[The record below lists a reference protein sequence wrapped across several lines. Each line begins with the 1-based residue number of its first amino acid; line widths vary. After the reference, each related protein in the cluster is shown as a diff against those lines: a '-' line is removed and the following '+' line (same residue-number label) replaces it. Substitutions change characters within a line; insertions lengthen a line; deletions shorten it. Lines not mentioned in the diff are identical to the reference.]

1 MLKVGRVVLLACLAQ
16 LLLTAP
22 QPAVAQSQP
31 DLARAKT
38 LILQGKGAE
47 AWALLEPFEF
57 QLAGQQD
64 YDYLLGVAAIAAGHP
79 DRATLALERVLAVN
93 PNHAAARL
101 DMGRAYFAL
110 GDYDRAR
117 TELKDV
123 LSHDPPPAARD
134 TIERYLAE
142 IDARTRRAHAPR
154 VTGHVEA
161 TLGHDSNVNSGV
173 SQATLFLPLFGA
185 TFVLAPSVTQ
195 QDDEFVALGA
205 GMDVTVPVRES
216 WSLVAG
222 ADVRQR
228 SYSSLD
234 TFDNRS
240 AELRGGVQHAG
251 ERDVARLTAGM
262 NQYDLD
268 NTSYR
273 RMQSVNLEWRRQLDR
288 LTQITLYAQDLRI
301 RYVQPATR
309 SQSSDMQILGAGGV
323 RTLDEAKRTFAFGNL
338 FFGNETSTDQRIDG
352 DRRMLGVRGGIQ
364 GSLRSDADWYATLG
378 VQQSDYSQENPI
390 FAVTRR
396 DWQYDTVLGVNWR
409 LDRVWSLRPQAS
421 YTRNDS
427 NAAFNDSTATSC
439 PSRCAGIGADAAF
452 PSYASSR
459 RAAPRKSPARRR
471 PPAAN

>member
-1 MLKVGRVVLLACLAQ
+1 MLKVGRVMLLAFVAQ
-16 LLLTAP
+16 LLLAAP
-22 QPAVAQSQP
+22 QAALAQPKP

-47 AWALLEPFEF
+47 AWTLLEPFEF

-64 YDYLLGVAAIAAGHP
+64 YDYLLGVAAIEAGHA

-117 TELKDV
+117 IELKDV
-123 LSHDPPPAARD
+123 LAHDPPPAARD
-134 TIERYLAE
+134 TIELYLAE

-161 TLGHDSNVNSGV
+161 TVGHDSNVNSGV

-185 TFVLAPSVTQ
+185 NFVLAPGVTQ
-195 QDDEFVALGA
+195 QGDDFVALGA
-205 GMDVTVPVRES
+205 GLDVTLPVRKS

-228 SYSSLD
+228 GYSSLD

-240 AELRGGVQHAG
+240 AELRGGVQRAG

-288 LTQITLYAQDLRI
+288 LNQITLYGQDLRI

-338 FFGNETSTDQRIDG
+338 FFGNETATDQRIDG
-352 DRRMLGVRGGIQ
+352 DRRMFGVRGGVQ

-409 LDRVWSLRPQAS
+409 IDGAWSLRPQAS

-427 NAAFNDSTATSC
+427 NAAFNDFDRYELSVTL
-439 PSRCAGIGADAAF
+439 
-452 PSYASSR
+452 R
-459 RAAPRKSPARRR
+459 RDWR
-471 PPAAN
+471 

>member
-1 MLKVGRVVLLACLAQ
+1 MLKVGRVMLRAFVAQ
-16 LLLTAP
+16 LLLAAP
-22 QPAVAQSQP
+22 QAALAQPTP

-64 YDYLLGVAAIAAGHP
+64 YDYLLGVAAIEAGHP
-79 DRATLALERVLAVN
+79 ARATLALERVLAVN

-123 LSHDPPPAARD
+123 LAHDPPPAARD
-134 TIERYLAE
+134 TIQRYLAE
-142 IDARTRRAHAPR
+142 IDARTRRAHAPM

-161 TLGHDSNVNSGV
+161 SFGHDSNVNSGV
-173 SQATLFLPLFGA
+173 SQGTLFLPLFGA

-195 QDDEFVALGA
+195 QDDDFFALGA
-205 GMDVTVPVRES
+205 GMDVTLPVSKS

-222 ADVRQR
+222 ADARQR

-240 AELRGGVQHAG
+240 AELRGGVQHTG

-268 NTSYR
+268 STSYR
-273 RMQSVNLEWRRQLDR
+273 RLQSVNLEWRRQLDR
-288 LTQITLYAQDLRI
+288 RTQITLYGQDLRI

-309 SQSSDMQILGAGGV
+309 SQSSDMQILGVGGV

-338 FFGNETSTDQRIDG
+338 FFGDDNATDQRIDG
-352 DRRMLGVRGGIQ
+352 DRSLVGVRVGIQ
-364 GSLRSDADWYATLG
+364 GSLRDDADWYATLG

-396 DWQYDTVLGVNWR
+396 DWQYDTVFGVNWR
-409 LDRVWSLRPQAS
+409 LNRDWSLRPQAS

-427 NAAFNDSTATSC
+427 NAAFNDFDRYELSITL
-439 PSRCAGIGADAAF
+439 
-452 PSYASSR
+452 R
-459 RAAPRKSPARRR
+459 RDWR
-471 PPAAN
+471 